1 MNITELRSKK
11 EAELK
16 EALKEQ
22 RQAMFKLRMQRG
34 TGDLARPDQM
44 KKARRQIARIHT
56 LLNEQK
62 KAVAHD

>member
-16 EALKEQ
+16 DALKEQ

-34 TGDLARPDQM
+34 AGDLSRPDQM